1 MLSKCVP
8 LKSLCILHR
17 HPPILFLNIGGN
29 CVCSL
34 CSWHIFTLDIYPSS
48 LSPSPWEL
56 FSTCKT
62 TGRSVKV
69 CRNSEAIL
77 LPEPRLWKLNGGS
90 VLGVHD
96 TTVGTLISAG
106 NGHCDPRGCMLERR
120 QQSATDTKV
129 NGNLNHEIF
138 FSRKETP

>member
-1 MLSKCVP
+1 M
-8 LKSLCILHR
+8 
-17 HPPILFLNIGGN
+17 
-29 CVCSL
+29 
-34 CSWHIFTLDIYPSS
+34 
-48 LSPSPWEL
+48 
-56 FSTCKT
+56 
-62 TGRSVKV
+62 
-69 CRNSEAIL
+69 